1 MLRAARE
8 RKLDVPRDLSVIGF
22 DDSPEA
28 TWAAPALTTVRQ
40 PLREMGRAAAR
51 RLMELLAE
59 PDLPPQRVTL
69 DTELIVRGST
79 GRPRS
84 AA

>member
-8 RKLDVPRDLSVIGF
+8 LRLDVPRDLSVIGF
-22 DDSPEA
+22 DDIPEA

-51 RLMELLAE
+51 RLMELLEE
-59 PDLPPQRVTL
+59 PGQPPHRVTL
-69 DTELIVRGST
+69 DTDLVVRGST
-79 GRPRS
+79 GRPRAQS
-84 AA
+84 